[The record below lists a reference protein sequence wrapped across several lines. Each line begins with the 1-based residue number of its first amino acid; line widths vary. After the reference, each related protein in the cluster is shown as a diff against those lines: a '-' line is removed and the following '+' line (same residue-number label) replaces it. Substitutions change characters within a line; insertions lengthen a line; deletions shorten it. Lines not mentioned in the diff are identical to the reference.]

1 MLRFDGKFY
10 TCKKSFDE
18 WTFEAKIFWAGSAGK
33 IKIEPAPPF
42 RPMTHEEFG
51 ATRIPSAL
59 QQSSSLQMKNQ
70 SSCVC
75 GDLSQNLK
83 ISPRTRWRLF
93 LWALGFLLRQ
103 KFVLA
108 EIQKKID

>member
-1 MLRFDGKFY
+1 MLHFDGKFY

-18 WTFEAKIFWAGSAGK
+18 RTFEAKIFWAGSAGR

-70 SSCVC
+70 SSCAC

-83 ISPRTRWRLF
+83 ISPRTWWRLF
-93 LWALGFLLRQ
+93 CGTRLRSPSQ
-103 KFVLA
+103 VCSCRNSKKF
-108 EIQKKID
+108 D

>member
-1 MLRFDGKFY
+1 MHRFDGKFY
-10 TCKKSFDE
+10 NCKLSFDE
-18 WTFEAKIFWAGSAGK
+18 WTFEAKIFWAGSAGR

-75 GDLSQNLK
+75 GDLSQNLATN
-83 ISPRTRWRLF
+83 SVATF
-93 LWALGFLLRQ
+93 LALGCLLRH
-103 KFVLA
+103 KLVLA
-108 EIQKKID
+108 ETRNFD